1 MADLSN
7 EFMDGPIPGESLT
20 KELGGEP
27 HERPPMY
34 TDPEEVYDFL
44 VEKITSDK
52 VMEKISVSVQL
63 GVPAELVVR
72 AITFVGW
79 AEGYYSIDN
88 MVLVLGP
95 ITELTFAILDKSGID
110 YEKLAPRKQDATLEV
125 AYRKLARLKGDA
137 EEINIEE
144 ELPEESMSVLGVG
157 DEDVL
162 EEVVDDIP
170 EILDATEEPGGLMSR
185 RE

>member
-88 MVLVLGP
+88 MMLVLGP

-110 YEKLAPRKQDATLEV
+110 YEKLSKFI
-125 AYRKLARLKGDA
+125 KLSID
-137 EEINIEE
+137 IIEE
-144 ELPEESMSVLGVG
+144 Q
-157 DEDVL
+157 
-162 EEVVDDIP
+162 
-170 EILDATEEPGGLMSR
+170 
-185 RE
+185 REAGTSQTYRGNFRSCT